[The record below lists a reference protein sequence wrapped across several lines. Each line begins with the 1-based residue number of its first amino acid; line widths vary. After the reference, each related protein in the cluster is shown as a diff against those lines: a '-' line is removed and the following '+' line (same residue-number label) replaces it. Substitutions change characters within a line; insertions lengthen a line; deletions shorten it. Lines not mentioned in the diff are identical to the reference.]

1 LLEAPEDLIFGLSLE
16 NQGDSPPSAAVL
28 KGYPQSVSAFR
39 VDLQESSGYL
49 SVSSVSTVSNV

>member
-28 KGYPQSVSAFR
+28 KGY
-39 VDLQESSGYL
+39 
-49 SVSSVSTVSNV
+49 